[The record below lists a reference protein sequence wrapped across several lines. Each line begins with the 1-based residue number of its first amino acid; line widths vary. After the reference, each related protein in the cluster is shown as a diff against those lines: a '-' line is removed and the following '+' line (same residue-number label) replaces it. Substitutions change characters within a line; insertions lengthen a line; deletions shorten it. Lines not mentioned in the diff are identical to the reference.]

1 MAIERNLVVSRGLLF
16 EMNKSRL
23 KLLPCE
29 TGGFVMGLRRGE
41 HFEIT
46 AVTYPGPKDLSTP
59 YSFSRLD
66 EHHANDIQSA
76 WVSNESFVTLIG
88 DWHSHPTGD
97 GSPSSKDRRAWRS
110 LLNSGLPDCIGIILG
125 ETEMPR
131 FFHAAYGYVGTKIT
145 EWSLR
150 VHDENDL
157 VFSIRF

>member
-1 MAIERNLVVSRGLLF
+1 
-16 EMNKSRL
+16 
-23 KLLPCE
+23 
-29 TGGFVMGLRRGE
+29 MGLRRGE